1 MLDECV
7 SYLDGT
13 IFNLKSK
20 VTEFDNLEEEQA
32 NRARFNVSSKMQ
44 KLRYQCKTHL
54 QLCAVLSQLN
64 RHYEALKHG
73 K

>member
-20 VTEFDNLEEEQA
+20 VTEFDNLDEER
-32 NRARFNVSSKMQ
+32 NNKNRFNVSSKM
-44 KLRYQCKTHL
+44 
-54 QLCAVLSQLN
+54 
-64 RHYEALKHG
+64 
-73 K
+73 